1 MNENQKPAKDVLRWN
16 LSVIR
21 LISGRNN
28 PHQERL
34 WWKSLASK
42 TALETSTLQAR
53 LNLSGMCAKHV
64 HRTIKHKHRLCSE
77 KKDSHSWN
85 MQNDLV
91 SALVSGYP
99 QPLPHQLSSLNRSY
113 ASCLFSLTSRTPWE
127 ILVQHILTPK
137 RFIPSICSHSIVC
150 TSEAPT
156 HK

>member
-1 MNENQKPAKDVLRWN
+1 MNENQKPAKDVSRWN

-21 LISGRNN
+21 LISGRTN

-42 TALETSTLQAR
+42 TALETLVLQAR
-53 LNLSGMCAKHV
+53 LCLSGMCTKHV

-99 QPLPHQLSSLNRSY
+99 ASSTSTLQPQQERCFLSLQPHLQDPSGDPCPAHYHS
-113 ASCLFSLTSRTPWE
+113 
-127 ILVQHILTPK
+127 K
-137 RFIPSICSHSIVC
+137 RFIPSMLPKHSMYPRG
-150 TSEAPT
+150 TNP
-156 HK
+156 